1 MMAVPWRAASLP
13 LFLPTLLLLLLLV
26 PPTAAADTTIPCP
39 LGSVTVDGVAL
50 GVPTTPLDWC
60 AGANMSVRP
69 NVNYT
74 MVGVTITPG
83 AGDNFLSEYGRDLW
97 KYLDIRSAVVNGTT
111 GTIFQ
116 NLFGLTDEEYSAIRA
131 VQSNPVKGIN
141 NQPIVFFTPK
151 DLAKIWIVTTDGTPG
166 VSPDVP
172 TSHGGYASA
181 AAAVAVAGQESG
193 GQNPGAF
200 TFLLANGGGRPQFNS
215 PITALDPIF
224 AMNPPYDDGRN
235 GGFWQVWCGV
245 FGLGVWVCVC
255 LRLIEQTTDPNLY

>member
-1 MMAVPWRAASLP
+1 MTAAPWRAVC
-13 LFLPTLLLLLLLV
+13 LPTLLLLLV
-26 PPTAAADTTIPCP
+26 PPTAAAETTTTPCP

-60 AGANMSVRP
+60 AGANTSVRP
-69 NVNYT
+69 NVDYT

-83 AGDNFLSEYGRDLW
+83 AGDNFLSAYGRDLW
-97 KYLDIRSAVVNGTT
+97 KYLDIRSAVVPGTT
-111 GTIFQ
+111 KSIFQ
-116 NLFGLTDEEYSAIRA
+116 SLFGLTYEEYSAIPA

-141 NQPIVFFTPK
+141 NQSIVFFTPR

-200 TFLLANGGGRPQFNS
+200 TFLLAKGGRPQFNS

-245 FGLGVWVCVC
+245 FKFGCLGVP
-255 LRLIEQTTDPNLY
+255 LRWIDETTDPNLY